1 MPTTFRKTFLP
12 RAVILTTA
20 SIFTYFIL
28 PAFFTRSAHISLLKP
43 LIIFY
48 LVNLAIIL
56 YFFRKWLVGGYEISS
71 KRQSLRESIN
81 LLEVEH
87 AKESRVNCGLK
98 EKDFRY
104 SSLERI
110 LEEVNLSLDL
120 DMIAQVLTSQV
131 FTLIGKGKGV
141 CSLFLIDSFTQKPVL
156 FKSQKEDSK
165 VVIKD
170 KEGNLLDL
178 WVLKHGSPL
187 LVEDLNNDFRFDPD
201 KLLSR
206 EERGVASVASAPL
219 LSENRQLG
227 ILRQDSAIPRAY
239 LEDDLRFLAAIAD
252 LGSISIENSELFKRA
267 QDLATHDSLT
277 GLYTKS
283 YFMERL
289 EEECKRGAE
298 NDSCLCLM
306 MLDIDFF
313 KDYNDR
319 FGHTIGDIV
328 LKQVGCLISNSFPQ
342 LKSLFSRFGGEEF
355 CVAVSA
361 VEKKY
366 ALGLAEALRC
376 KIESEKVILRRTP
389 TNITVSIGL
398 AGFPQDATDAQ
409 ELVRKADKAMYEAK
423 QKGRNRVCSI

>member
-81 LLEVEH
+81 LLEVEN

-178 WVLKHGSPL
+178 
-187 LVEDLNNDFRFDPD
+187 
-201 KLLSR
+201 
-206 EERGVASVASAPL
+206 
-219 LSENRQLG
+219 
-227 ILRQDSAIPRAY
+227 
-239 LEDDLRFLAAIAD
+239 
-252 LGSISIENSELFKRA
+252 
-267 QDLATHDSLT
+267 
-277 GLYTKS
+277 
-283 YFMERL
+283 
-289 EEECKRGAE
+289 
-298 NDSCLCLM
+298 
-306 MLDIDFF
+306 
-313 KDYNDR
+313 
-319 FGHTIGDIV
+319 
-328 LKQVGCLISNSFPQ
+328 
-342 LKSLFSRFGGEEF
+342 
-355 CVAVSA
+355 
-361 VEKKY
+361 
-366 ALGLAEALRC
+366 
-376 KIESEKVILRRTP
+376 
-389 TNITVSIGL
+389 
-398 AGFPQDATDAQ
+398 
-409 ELVRKADKAMYEAK
+409 
-423 QKGRNRVCSI
+423 